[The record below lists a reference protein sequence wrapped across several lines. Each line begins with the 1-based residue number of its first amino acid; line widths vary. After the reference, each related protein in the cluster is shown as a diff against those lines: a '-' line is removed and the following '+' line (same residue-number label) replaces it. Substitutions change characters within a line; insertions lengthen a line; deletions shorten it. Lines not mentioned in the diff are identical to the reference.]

1 MLYLDMT
8 DFVSRYSPN
17 DIVGHIESDV
27 VAELKEVF
35 PDVNYGNNNDLADCF
50 GFTTDEARALCAEH
64 NMDYDTLAE
73 WYDGYKIGSVSGL
86 FNPTSVMTALYNQ
99 YCDSY
104 WSNTGAYDTVATYIR
119 MNFDGLKDDVIRLL
133 AGGSCSVDTSSFQN
147 DMNVVRS
154 KDDVLTLLIHLGYL
168 TYDRD
173 SRTCWIPNREVA
185 AEFKNA
191 AAGLPVPRDN
201 IRIKIQSIS

>member
-1 MLYLDMT
+1 MT

-104 WSNTGAYDTVATYIR
+104 WSNTGAYDTVAIYIR